1 MSLINYKSSQ
11 VRLNYPNKVLPVNV
25 TAVNG
30 QEYWEHANGSTDPWY
45 EGSATKRYYR
55 WSVTFTVTEQIHGS
69 HLTRDDFKYNG
80 LDIVVGDWLG
90 SATAGTCCK
99 VISVLSKTAT
109 DVTVIV
115 EDWLRYNTFASATG
129 NGIFG
134 LGSAVIFGL
143 NEAGLPMLDPLPTT
157 VSSSFYAT
165 VMSRFQYM
173 NPQSNYVLGQENH
186 GLEKGDVVS
195 VTSNGFAKANTL
207 TLSTQIGVVTEPG
220 PGPNQFMILPNNR
233 IIDFEPR
240 IPGNQGELV
249 YVGSN
254 GELTTNPSDASTFLV
269 LQPAIATVLDGDQDG
284 PEIPQ
289 GHQIAL
295 NGEIVTFGS
304 GNGNLN
310 VSQITNTI
318 NSGTS
323 NHNVVAST
331 FPTTTV
337 ITSDASAT
345 AYGLIGGFAPFSA
358 YIDSGSGN
366 TLVNFTTITAGQAA
380 FGQAVSIG
388 EDMATDINAAGI
400 ANLTATYNSS
410 SFTLT
415 ELNGNAINIY
425 NNTDDS
431 NGNPFVGASNISGM
445 PTTTSAPG
453 TERLRLTR
461 SDGGEILI
469 YEGTEFFRVNTG
481 ISSGHTGMYPLA
493 INVTGG
499 IKSASVKVVAN
510 IAARDA
516 LNPSVGDQA
525 HVLAAADGEWALY
538 LYDGSNW
545 TKISDRDSST
555 TDARTHTTTFTMPAS
570 GFGYSTT
577 QTLGNI
583 SPGGKI
589 QSVSVT
595 VDTPFT
601 GHTGTTTPNIEV
613 GILTDPD
620 KFCDSPSNDLHD
632 ASAGDTFVCT
642 PEYLHPSTE
651 AQDVTVLARC
661 WHYGST
667 AGVVTVKLTYI

>member
-25 TAVNG
+25 TAVSGNA
-30 QEYWEHANGSTDPWY
+30 YWEHANGSNDPWY
-45 EGSATKRYYR
+45 EGSPTKKYYR
-55 WSVTFTVTEQIHGS
+55 WAVTFTVTEQTHGS

-80 LDIVVGDWLG
+80 LDIVVGDWIG
-90 SATAGTCCK
+90 SATTGVCCK
-99 VISVLSKTAT
+99 VISVLSKTST
-109 DVTVIV
+109 DVTCVV
-115 EDWLRYNTFASATG
+115 EDWLRYNTFASTTG

-195 VTSNGFAKANTL
+195 VTNNGFVKANTL

-220 PGPNQFMILPNNR
+220 PGPDQFMILPNNR

-240 IPGNQGELV
+240 IPGNRGELV
-249 YVGSN
+249 YVSSTGD
-254 GELTTNPSDASTFLV
+254 LTTSPSDASTFLV
-269 LQPAIATVLDGDQDG
+269 LQPAIPTVLDGDQDG

-304 GNGNLN
+304 GSGNLN
-310 VSQITNTI
+310 VAQITNTI

-323 NHNVVAST
+323 NHNVTAST

-337 ITSDASAT
+337 VNSDPSAT
-345 AYGLIGGFAPFSA
+345 AYGLVGGFVSFSA
-358 YIDSGSGN
+358 YFDSGSGN
-366 TLVNFTTITAGQAA
+366 TLVNFTTDTAGQAS
-380 FGQAVSIG
+380 FGAAVSIP

-400 ANLTATYNSS
+400 ANLTATFNSTTL
-410 SFTLT
+410 TLT

-425 NNTDDS
+425 NNTNDT
-431 NGNPFVGASNISGM
+431 NGNPFVGSSNISGL
-445 PTTTSAPG
+445 PATITAPG

-516 LNPSVGDQA
+516 LNPGVGDQA
-525 HVLAAADGEWALY
+525 HVLAAEDGEWALF
-538 LYDGSNW
+538 LYDGSSW
-545 TKISDRDSST
+545 VKISDRDSST
-555 TDARTHTTTFTMPAS
+555 TDARTLTTTFTMPAS
-570 GFGYSTT
+570 GFGYSTN

-589 QSVSVT
+589 QSVSVK
-595 VDTPFT
+595 VDTAFS
-601 GHTGTTTPNIEV
+601 GFTGTTDPNIEV

-620 KFCDSPSNDLHD
+620 KFCDSPSNDLTE
-632 ASAGDTFVCT
+632 ANGSFMCT
-642 PEYLHPSTE
+642 PEYVHPSTE
-651 AQDVTVLARC
+651 TQDLTVIARC

-667 AGVVTVKLTYI
+667 AGIVTVKLTYI